1 MFPIGN
7 PFNDLW
13 HFVTSPFEGLVG
25 WGGDKIFEGISNWIA
40 KGCVQLLGFVW
51 SVMDRTASPHLNA
64 EWFSGT
70 VNSPYQVAARIGGL
84 VLLGVFF
91 VSIAHGV
98 ATGDVGGV
106 MRRAFADLPITVFV
120 MLALVTLTQA
130 AVGLTDAMSDSVW
143 EGMRANAVGVFD
155 GIGRITTTVPGGT
168 FLAPL
173 VLVVLMIALLCL
185 WFVLMLR
192 DSLIYLVVVLA
203 IAFGLPGMVWPTLR
217 GMARHTIELLAA
229 LILAKP
235 VIAFALSVGVGA
247 LGGVGATGTP
257 GDGIIDKGLAE
268 FGTLVVG
275 IITFGLAAFMPY
287 LVYRLIPLVA
297 AATVAAGV
305 ASGPLRAAST
315 GMQFQYYAQS
325 TMSRLSSG
333 RSPAEGALDGGG
345 GGTGGSAGSPGGSG
359 GAAMSGARMAGSA
372 GAGAGSVGSTA
383 GAAGGPVGVAAVV
396 VASAARKAASAG
408 TRAASAPVPNAIRRT
423 GHDYRPSS
431 PLPLRGVSSCRPVR
445 QRAPVAAAHPGD
457 RCDRRVAGR
466 ALSCAASSRSRPA
479 VRVWTGGVRARW
491 GPPDPRVAPSTRDL
505 GMATCAAPSS
515 VVPSGAARCRRR
527 APSPATPGVGRV
539 GVV

>member
-7 PFNDLW
+7 PFDDLW
-13 HFVTSPFEGLVG
+13 SFVTSPFESLVG
-25 WGGDKIFEGISNWIA
+25 WAGDKIFEGITNWIA

-70 VNSPYQVAARIGGL
+70 ANSPYQVAARIGGL

-106 MRRAFADLPITVFV
+106 MRRAFADLPMTVFV

-143 EGMRANAVGVFD
+143 EGMRTNAVGVFD

-173 VLVVLMIALLCL
+173 VLLVLMIALLFL

-217 GMARHTIELLAA
+217 GMARHTMELLAA

-235 VIAFALSVGVGA
+235 VIALALSVGVGA

-257 GDGIIDKGLAE
+257 GDGIIDNGLAE

-287 LVYRLIPLVA
+287 LVYRLIPVVA

-325 TMSRLSSG
+325 TMHRLSSG
-333 RSPAEGALDGGG
+333 RSSADGALDGGG
-345 GGTGGSAGSPGGSG
+345 GEGEGSVGSSG
-359 GAAMSGARMAGSA
+359 GGAGGGAMSGARMAGASGSA
-372 GAGAGSVGSTA
+372 GTAAGAAGAGSGA
-383 GAAGGPVGVAAVV
+383 GAAAGPVGVAAVV
-396 VASAARKAASAG
+396 AASAARKAASAG
-408 TRAASAPVPNAIRRT
+408 TRTIDAQVPQRDPEDRT
-423 GHDYRPSS
+423 
-431 PLPLRGVSSCRPVR
+431 
-445 QRAPVAAAHPGD
+445 
-457 RCDRRVAGR
+457 
-466 ALSCAASSRSRPA
+466 
-479 VRVWTGGVRARW
+479 
-491 GPPDPRVAPSTRDL
+491 
-505 GMATCAAPSS
+505 
-515 VVPSGAARCRRR
+515 
-527 APSPATPGVGRV
+527 
-539 GVV
+539 

>member
-7 PFNDLW
+7 PFADLW
-13 HFVTSPFEGLVG
+13 GFVTAPFESLVG
-25 WGGDKIFEGISNWIA
+25 WAGDKIFEGITNWIA

-70 VNSPYQVAARIGGL
+70 TNSPYQVAARIGGL
-84 VLLGVFF
+84 VLLGLFF

-106 MRRAFADLPITVFV
+106 MRRAFADLPMTVFV
-120 MLALVTLTQA
+120 MLTLVTLTQA

-143 EGMRANAVGVFD
+143 EGMRANAVTVFD
-155 GIGRITTTVPGGT
+155 GVGQITTTVPGGT

-173 VLVVLMIALLCL
+173 VLLVLMIALLFL

-203 IAFGLPGMVWPTLR
+203 IAFGIPGMVWPTLR

-235 VIAFALSVGVGA
+235 VIALALSVGVGA

-257 GDGIIDKGLAE
+257 GDGVLENGLAE

-287 LVYRLIPLVA
+287 LVYRLIPVVA

-333 RSPAEGALDGGG
+333 HGSAGGASEGGG
-345 GGTGGSAGSPGGSG
+345 GEAAGAAGASGGSSG
-359 GAAMSGARMAGSA
+359 GAMSAARMAGASGSA
-372 GAGAGSVGSTA
+372 GAGAGG
-383 GAAGGPVGVAAVV
+383 GAAVSGAGVGAAAGPVGVAAVV
-396 VASAARKAASAG
+396 AASAARKASSSA
-408 TRAASAPVPNAIRRT
+408 TQSVDAHVP
-423 GHDYRPSS
+423 
-431 PLPLRGVSSCRPVR
+431 
-445 QRAPVAAAHPGD
+445 QRD
-457 RCDRRVAGR
+457 SKDK
-466 ALSCAASSRSRPA
+466 
-479 VRVWTGGVRARW
+479 T
-491 GPPDPRVAPSTRDL
+491 
-505 GMATCAAPSS
+505 
-515 VVPSGAARCRRR
+515 
-527 APSPATPGVGRV
+527 
-539 GVV
+539 

>member
-7 PFNDLW
+7 PFDDLW
-13 HFVTSPFEGLVG
+13 SFVTSPFESLVG
-25 WGGDKIFEGISNWIA
+25 WAGDKIFEGITNWIA

-70 VNSPYQVAARIGGL
+70 ANSPYQVAVRIGGL

-106 MRRAFADLPITVFV
+106 MRRAFADLPMTVFV

-130 AVGLTDAMSDSVW
+130 AVGLTDSMSDSVW
-143 EGMRANAVGVFD
+143 EGMRTNAVGVFD

-173 VLVVLMIALLCL
+173 VLLVLMIALLFL

-235 VIAFALSVGVGA
+235 VIALALSVGVGA

-257 GDGIIDKGLAE
+257 GDGIIDNGLAE

-287 LVYRLIPLVA
+287 LVYRLIPVVA

-325 TMSRLSSG
+325 TMHRLSSG
-333 RSPAEGALDGGG
+333 RSSADGALDSGGG
-345 GGTGGSAGSPGGSG
+345 EGEGSVGSSG
-359 GAAMSGARMAGSA
+359 GGAGGGAMSGARMAGASGSA
-372 GAGAGSVGSTA
+372 GTGAGAAGAGSGA
-383 GAAGGPVGVAAVV
+383 GAAAGPVGVAAVV
-396 VASAARKAASAG
+396 AASAARKAASAG
-408 TRAASAPVPNAIRRT
+408 TRTIDAQVPQRDPEDRT
-423 GHDYRPSS
+423 
-431 PLPLRGVSSCRPVR
+431 
-445 QRAPVAAAHPGD
+445 
-457 RCDRRVAGR
+457 
-466 ALSCAASSRSRPA
+466 
-479 VRVWTGGVRARW
+479 
-491 GPPDPRVAPSTRDL
+491 
-505 GMATCAAPSS
+505 
-515 VVPSGAARCRRR
+515 
-527 APSPATPGVGRV
+527 
-539 GVV
+539 

>member
-7 PFNDLW
+7 PFDDLW
-13 HFVTSPFEGLVG
+13 GFVTSPFESLTG
-25 WGGDKIFEGISNWIA
+25 WAGDKIFEGITNWIA

-51 SVMDRTASPHLNA
+51 SVMDRTASPHLDA

-70 VNSPYQVAARIGGL
+70 VNSPYQVAARIGGV

-106 MRRAFADLPITVFV
+106 MRRAFADLPLTVFV

-155 GIGRITTTVPGGT
+155 GIGRIATIVPGGT

-173 VLVVLMIALLCL
+173 MLLVLMIALLFL

-203 IAFGLPGMVWPTLR
+203 VAFGIPGMVWPTLR

-235 VIAFALSVGVGA
+235 VIALALSVGVGA

-257 GDGIIDKGLAE
+257 SDGVVDNGLAE

-287 LVYRLIPLVA
+287 LVYRLIPVVA

-325 TMSRLSSG
+325 TMQRLSSG
-333 RSPAEGALDGGG
+333 RSSTDGTLDGGG
-345 GGTGGSAGSPGGSG
+345 GDTAGFVGSSGGGSG
-359 GAAMSGARMAGSA
+359 GGAMGGARMAGASGPA
-372 GAGAGSVGSTA
+372 GADAGG
-383 GAAGGPVGVAAVV
+383 GAAGASAGGGAAAGPVGVAAVV
-396 VASAARKAASAG
+396 AASAARKAAS
-408 TRAASAPVPNAIRRT
+408 SATQSVDAHVP
-423 GHDYRPSS
+423 
-431 PLPLRGVSSCRPVR
+431 
-445 QRAPVAAAHPGD
+445 QR
-457 RCDRRVAGR
+457 
-466 ALSCAASSRSRPA
+466 
-479 VRVWTGGVRARW
+479 
-491 GPPDPRVAPSTRDL
+491 DPKDT
-505 GMATCAAPSS
+505 T
-515 VVPSGAARCRRR
+515 
-527 APSPATPGVGRV
+527 
-539 GVV
+539 

>member
-1 MFPIGN
+1 MMFPIGN
-7 PFNDLW
+7 PFDDLW
-13 HFVTSPFEGLVG
+13 NFVASPFESLVG
-25 WGGDKIFEGISNWIA
+25 WAGDKIFEGITNWIA

-51 SVMDRTASPHLNA
+51 AVMDRMSSPQLNS

-70 VNSPYQVAARIGGL
+70 ATSPYQVAARIGGL
-84 VLLGVFF
+84 VLLGFFF
-91 VSIAHGV
+91 VAIAHGV

-106 MRRAFADLPITVFV
+106 LRRAFADLPLTVFV

-130 AVGLTDAMSDSVW
+130 AVGLTDAMSDSIW
-143 EGMRANAVGVFD
+143 LGMRANAVTVFD

-173 VLVVLMIALLCL
+173 VLLVLMVALLFL

-192 DSLIYLVVVLA
+192 DALIYLVVVLA

-235 VIAFALSVGVGA
+235 VIALALSVGVGA

-257 GDGIIDKGLAE
+257 GDGVIDNGLAE

-287 LVYRLIPLVA
+287 LIYRLLPVVA

-325 TMSRLSSG
+325 TMQRLSAG
-333 RSPAEGALDGGG
+333 RGSMDASLDGGSSEFG
-345 GGTGGSAGSPGGSG
+345 GF
-359 GAAMSGARMAGSA
+359 GAASGA
-372 GAGAGSVGSTA
+372 
-383 GAAGGPVGVAAVV
+383 GGWPG
-396 VASAARKAASAG
+396 ASAARIAGSSGSTSAAATGAGAAAAAGPAAAAVVAASAVRKAAASG
-408 TRAASAPVPNAIRRT
+408 TRTAANQIPQRRSED
-423 GHDYRPSS
+423 GE
-431 PLPLRGVSSCRPVR
+431 
-445 QRAPVAAAHPGD
+445 
-457 RCDRRVAGR
+457 
-466 ALSCAASSRSRPA
+466 
-479 VRVWTGGVRARW
+479 
-491 GPPDPRVAPSTRDL
+491 
-505 GMATCAAPSS
+505 
-515 VVPSGAARCRRR
+515 
-527 APSPATPGVGRV
+527 
-539 GVV
+539 

>member
-7 PFNDLW
+7 PFDDLW
-13 HFVTSPFEGLVG
+13 SFVTSPFESLVG
-25 WGGDKIFEGISNWIA
+25 WAGDKIFEGITNWIA

-70 VNSPYQVAARIGGL
+70 ANSPYQVAARIGGL

-106 MRRAFADLPITVFV
+106 MRRAFADLPMTVFV

-130 AVGLTDAMSDSVW
+130 AVGLTDSMSDSVW
-143 EGMRANAVGVFD
+143 EGMRTNAVGVFD

-173 VLVVLMIALLCL
+173 VLLVLMIALLFL

-235 VIAFALSVGVGA
+235 VIALALSVGVGA

-257 GDGIIDKGLAE
+257 GDGIIDNGLAE

-287 LVYRLIPLVA
+287 LVYRLIPVVA

-325 TMSRLSSG
+325 TMHRLSSG
-333 RSPAEGALDGGG
+333 RSSADGALDGGG
-345 GGTGGSAGSPGGSG
+345 GEGEGSVGSSG
-359 GAAMSGARMAGSA
+359 GGAGGGAMSGARMAGASGSA
-372 GAGAGSVGSTA
+372 GTGAGAAGAGSGA
-383 GAAGGPVGVAAVV
+383 GAAAGPVGVAAVV
-396 VASAARKAASAG
+396 AASAARKAASAG
-408 TRAASAPVPNAIRRT
+408 TRTIDAQVPQRDPEDRT
-423 GHDYRPSS
+423 
-431 PLPLRGVSSCRPVR
+431 
-445 QRAPVAAAHPGD
+445 
-457 RCDRRVAGR
+457 
-466 ALSCAASSRSRPA
+466 
-479 VRVWTGGVRARW
+479 
-491 GPPDPRVAPSTRDL
+491 
-505 GMATCAAPSS
+505 
-515 VVPSGAARCRRR
+515 
-527 APSPATPGVGRV
+527 
-539 GVV
+539 

>member
-7 PFNDLW
+7 PFDDLW
-13 HFVTSPFEGLVG
+13 SFVTSPFESLVG
-25 WGGDKIFEGISNWIA
+25 WAGDKIFEGITNWIA

-51 SVMDRTASPHLNA
+51 SVMDRTASPHLDA

-70 VNSPYQVAARIGGL
+70 ANSPYQVAARIGGL

-106 MRRAFADLPITVFV
+106 MRRAFADLPMTVFV

-143 EGMRANAVGVFD
+143 EGMRTNAVGVFD

-173 VLVVLMIALLCL
+173 VLLVLMIALLFL

-235 VIAFALSVGVGA
+235 VIALALSVGVGA

-257 GDGIIDKGLAE
+257 GDGIIDNGLAE

-287 LVYRLIPLVA
+287 LVYRLIPVVA

-325 TMSRLSSG
+325 TMQRLSSG
-333 RSPAEGALDGGG
+333 RSSADGALDGGG
-345 GGTGGSAGSPGGSG
+345 GEGEGSVGPSG
-359 GAAMSGARMAGSA
+359 GGAGGGAMSGARMAGASGSA
-372 GAGAGSVGSTA
+372 GTGAGAASAGSGA
-383 GAAGGPVGVAAVV
+383 GAAAGPVGVAAVV
-396 VASAARKAASAG
+396 AASAARKAASAG
-408 TRAASAPVPNAIRRT
+408 TRTIDAQVP
-423 GHDYRPSS
+423 
-431 PLPLRGVSSCRPVR
+431 
-445 QRAPVAAAHPGD
+445 QR
-457 RCDRRVAGR
+457 
-466 ALSCAASSRSRPA
+466 
-479 VRVWTGGVRARW
+479 
-491 GPPDPRVAPSTRDL
+491 DPEDKT
-505 GMATCAAPSS
+505 
-515 VVPSGAARCRRR
+515 
-527 APSPATPGVGRV
+527 
-539 GVV
+539 

>member
-7 PFNDLW
+7 PFDDLW
-13 HFVTSPFEGLVG
+13 SFVTSPFESLVG
-25 WGGDKIFEGISNWIA
+25 WAGDKIFEGITNWIA

-70 VNSPYQVAARIGGL
+70 TNSPYQVAARIGGL

-106 MRRAFADLPITVFV
+106 MRRAFADLPMTVFV

-143 EGMRANAVGVFD
+143 EGMRTNAVGVFD

-173 VLVVLMIALLCL
+173 VLLVLMIALLFL

-235 VIAFALSVGVGA
+235 VIALALSVGVGA

-257 GDGIIDKGLAE
+257 GDGIIDNGLAE

-287 LVYRLIPLVA
+287 LVYRLIPVVA

-325 TMSRLSSG
+325 TMHRLSSG
-333 RSPAEGALDGGG
+333 RSSADGALDGGG
-345 GGTGGSAGSPGGSG
+345 GEGEGSVGSSG
-359 GAAMSGARMAGSA
+359 GGAGGGAMSGARMAGASGSA
-372 GAGAGSVGSTA
+372 GTRAGATGAGSSV
-383 GAAGGPVGVAAVV
+383 GAAAGPVGVAAVV
-396 VASAARKAASAG
+396 AASAARKAASAG
-408 TRAASAPVPNAIRRT
+408 TRTIDAQVPQRDPEDRT
-423 GHDYRPSS
+423 
-431 PLPLRGVSSCRPVR
+431 
-445 QRAPVAAAHPGD
+445 
-457 RCDRRVAGR
+457 
-466 ALSCAASSRSRPA
+466 
-479 VRVWTGGVRARW
+479 
-491 GPPDPRVAPSTRDL
+491 
-505 GMATCAAPSS
+505 
-515 VVPSGAARCRRR
+515 
-527 APSPATPGVGRV
+527 
-539 GVV
+539 

>member
-7 PFNDLW
+7 PFDDMW
-13 HFVTSPFEGLVG
+13 DFVTSPFEGLAG
-25 WGGDKIFEGISNWIA
+25 WAGDKIFEGITNWIA
-40 KGCVQLLGFVW
+40 KGCVQLLEFVW

-106 MRRAFADLPITVFV
+106 MRRAFADLPMTVFV
-120 MLALVTLTQA
+120 MLSLVTLAQA

-143 EGMRANAVGVFD
+143 EGMRTNAVSVFD
-155 GIGRITTTVPGGT
+155 GIGRMATTVPGGT

-173 VLVVLMIALLCL
+173 VLLVLMIALLFL

-192 DSLIYLVVVLA
+192 DALIYLVVVLA

-235 VIAFALSVGVGA
+235 VIALALSVGVGA

-257 GDGIIDKGLAE
+257 GDGIIDNGLAE

-287 LVYRLIPLVA
+287 LVYRLIPVVA

-325 TMSRLSSG
+325 TMHRLSSG
-333 RSPAEGALDGGG
+333 RSSADGALDGGG
-345 GGTGGSAGSPGGSG
+345 GEAGGSVGWPGSGSG
-359 GAAMSGARMAGSA
+359 GGAMSGARMAGPSGSA
-372 GAGAGSVGSTA
+372 GAGAGAAGAGA
-383 GAAGGPVGVAAVV
+383 GAAAGPVGIAAVV
-396 VASAARKAASAG
+396 VASAARKAASSG
-408 TRAASAPVPNAIRRT
+408 TRAADAQVPQRDPEDRT
-423 GHDYRPSS
+423 
-431 PLPLRGVSSCRPVR
+431 
-445 QRAPVAAAHPGD
+445 
-457 RCDRRVAGR
+457 
-466 ALSCAASSRSRPA
+466 
-479 VRVWTGGVRARW
+479 
-491 GPPDPRVAPSTRDL
+491 
-505 GMATCAAPSS
+505 
-515 VVPSGAARCRRR
+515 
-527 APSPATPGVGRV
+527 
-539 GVV
+539 

>member
-7 PFNDLW
+7 PFADLW
-13 HFVTSPFEGLVG
+13 GFVTSPFESLVG
-25 WGGDKIFEGISNWIA
+25 WAGDKIFEGITNWIA

-51 SVMDRTASPHLNA
+51 SVMDQTASPHLNA

-70 VNSPYQVAARIGGL
+70 TNSPYQVAARIGGL
-84 VLLGVFF
+84 VLLGLFF

-106 MRRAFADLPITVFV
+106 MRRAFADLPMTVFV
-120 MLALVTLTQA
+120 MLTLVTLTQA

-143 EGMRANAVGVFD
+143 EGMRANAVTVFD
-155 GIGRITTTVPGGT
+155 GVGQITTTVPGGT

-173 VLVVLMIALLCL
+173 VLLVLMIALLFL

-203 IAFGLPGMVWPTLR
+203 IAFGIPGMVWPTLR

-235 VIAFALSVGVGA
+235 VIALALSVGVGA

-257 GDGIIDKGLAE
+257 GDGVVENGLAE

-287 LVYRLIPLVA
+287 LVYRLIPVVA

-333 RSPAEGALDGGG
+333 QSPTGGTPDSGGG
-345 GGTGGSAGSPGGSG
+345 GDPAGSSGSTGGSG
-359 GAAMSGARMAGSA
+359 GSAMSGARLAGANSPASTATGAAAAGSTVVA
-372 GAGAGSVGSTA
+372 
-383 GAAGGPVGVAAVV
+383 AAGPIAVAAAVA
-396 VASAARKAASAG
+396 ASAARN
-408 TRAASAPVPNAIRRT
+408 TAPVGTHIASTQSPQRDPGGRT
-423 GHDYRPSS
+423 
-431 PLPLRGVSSCRPVR
+431 
-445 QRAPVAAAHPGD
+445 
-457 RCDRRVAGR
+457 
-466 ALSCAASSRSRPA
+466 
-479 VRVWTGGVRARW
+479 
-491 GPPDPRVAPSTRDL
+491 
-505 GMATCAAPSS
+505 
-515 VVPSGAARCRRR
+515 
-527 APSPATPGVGRV
+527 
-539 GVV
+539 

>member
-7 PFNDLW
+7 PFDDLW
-13 HFVTSPFEGLVG
+13 GFVTSPFESLVG
-25 WGGDKIFEGISNWIA
+25 WAGDKIFEGITNWIA

-51 SVMDRTASPHLNA
+51 SVMDRTASPHLDA

-106 MRRAFADLPITVFV
+106 MRRAFADLPMTVFV

-130 AVGLTDAMSDSVW
+130 AVGLADAMSDSVW

-155 GIGRITTTVPGGT
+155 GIGRIATVVPGGT

-173 VLVVLMIALLCL
+173 VLLVLMIALLFL

-203 IAFGLPGMVWPTLR
+203 IAFGLPGMVWPALR

-235 VIAFALSVGVGA
+235 VIALALSVGVGA

-257 GDGIIDKGLAE
+257 GDGIIDNGLAE

-287 LVYRLIPLVA
+287 LVYRLIPVVA

-333 RSPAEGALDGGG
+333 RSSAAGAFDGGG
-345 GGTGGSAGSPGGSG
+345 GEAGGSAGSAGGSG
-359 GAAMSGARMAGSA
+359 GAAMSGARMAGASGSA
-372 GAGAGSVGSTA
+372 GAGASSAGSAA

-396 VASAARKAASAG
+396 AASAARKAASAG
-408 TRAASAPVPNAIRRT
+408 TRAVDAQVPQRDPENRT
-423 GHDYRPSS
+423 
-431 PLPLRGVSSCRPVR
+431 
-445 QRAPVAAAHPGD
+445 
-457 RCDRRVAGR
+457 
-466 ALSCAASSRSRPA
+466 
-479 VRVWTGGVRARW
+479 
-491 GPPDPRVAPSTRDL
+491 
-505 GMATCAAPSS
+505 
-515 VVPSGAARCRRR
+515 
-527 APSPATPGVGRV
+527 
-539 GVV
+539 

>member
-7 PFNDLW
+7 PFDDLW
-13 HFVTSPFEGLVG
+13 SFVTSPFESLVG
-25 WGGDKIFEGISNWIA
+25 WAGDKIFEGITNWIA

-51 SVMDRTASPHLNA
+51 SVMDRTASPHLDA

-70 VNSPYQVAARIGGL
+70 ANSPYQVAARIGGL

-106 MRRAFADLPITVFV
+106 MRRAFADLPMTVFV
-120 MLALVTLTQA
+120 MLALVALTQA
-130 AVGLTDAMSDSVW
+130 AVGLTDSMSDSVW
-143 EGMRANAVGVFD
+143 EGMRTNAVGVFD
-155 GIGRITTTVPGGT
+155 GIGRIATTVPGGT

-173 VLVVLMIALLCL
+173 VLLVLMLALLFL

-217 GMARHTIELLAA
+217 GMARHTVELLAA

-235 VIAFALSVGVGA
+235 VIALALSVGVGA

-257 GDGIIDKGLAE
+257 GDGIIDNGLAE

-287 LVYRLIPLVA
+287 LVYRLIPVVA

-325 TMSRLSSG
+325 TMHRLSSG
-333 RSPAEGALDGGG
+333 RSSADGALDSGGDEGEGSVGSSGGG
-345 GGTGGSAGSPGGSG
+345 AGGGAISGARLAGASGSAGTGV
-359 GAAMSGARMAGSA
+359 GA
-372 GAGAGSVGSTA
+372 AGAGSGA
-383 GAAGGPVGVAAVV
+383 GAAAGPVGVAAVV
-396 VASAARKAASAG
+396 AASAARKAASAG
-408 TRAASAPVPNAIRRT
+408 TRTIDAQVPQRDPEDRT
-423 GHDYRPSS
+423 
-431 PLPLRGVSSCRPVR
+431 
-445 QRAPVAAAHPGD
+445 
-457 RCDRRVAGR
+457 
-466 ALSCAASSRSRPA
+466 
-479 VRVWTGGVRARW
+479 
-491 GPPDPRVAPSTRDL
+491 
-505 GMATCAAPSS
+505 
-515 VVPSGAARCRRR
+515 
-527 APSPATPGVGRV
+527 
-539 GVV
+539 

>member
-7 PFNDLW
+7 PFDDLW
-13 HFVTSPFEGLVG
+13 SFVTSPFESLVG
-25 WGGDKIFEGISNWIA
+25 WAGDKIFEGITNWIA

-70 VNSPYQVAARIGGL
+70 ANSPYQVAARIGGL

-91 VSIAHGV
+91 VSIAHCV

-106 MRRAFADLPITVFV
+106 MRRAFADLPMTVFV

-143 EGMRANAVGVFD
+143 EGMRTNAVGVFD

-173 VLVVLMIALLCL
+173 VLLVLMIALLFL

-235 VIAFALSVGVGA
+235 VIALALSVGVGA

-257 GDGIIDKGLAE
+257 GDGIIDNGLAE

-287 LVYRLIPLVA
+287 LVYRLIPVVA

-325 TMSRLSSG
+325 TMHRLSSG
-333 RSPAEGALDGGG
+333 RSSADGALDGGG
-345 GGTGGSAGSPGGSG
+345 GEREGSVGSSG
-359 GAAMSGARMAGSA
+359 GGAGGGAMSGARMAGASGSA
-372 GAGAGSVGSTA
+372 GTGAGAAGAGSGA
-383 GAAGGPVGVAAVV
+383 GAAAGPVGVAAVV
-396 VASAARKAASAG
+396 AASAARKAASAG
-408 TRAASAPVPNAIRRT
+408 TRTIDAQVPQRDPEDRT
-423 GHDYRPSS
+423 
-431 PLPLRGVSSCRPVR
+431 
-445 QRAPVAAAHPGD
+445 
-457 RCDRRVAGR
+457 
-466 ALSCAASSRSRPA
+466 
-479 VRVWTGGVRARW
+479 
-491 GPPDPRVAPSTRDL
+491 
-505 GMATCAAPSS
+505 
-515 VVPSGAARCRRR
+515 
-527 APSPATPGVGRV
+527 
-539 GVV
+539 

>member
-7 PFNDLW
+7 PFDDLW
-13 HFVTSPFEGLVG
+13 SFVTSPFESLVG
-25 WGGDKIFEGISNWIA
+25 WAGDKIFDGITNWIA

-70 VNSPYQVAARIGGL
+70 ANSPYQVAARIGGL

-106 MRRAFADLPITVFV
+106 MRRAFADLPMTVFV

-143 EGMRANAVGVFD
+143 EGMRVNAVTVFD
-155 GIGRITTTVPGGT
+155 GVGRIAIAVPGGT

-173 VLVVLMIALLCL
+173 VLLVLMLALLFL

-203 IAFGLPGMVWPTLR
+203 IAFGIPGMVWPALR

-235 VIAFALSVGVGA
+235 VIALALSVGVGA

-257 GDGIIDKGLAE
+257 GDGVIENGLAE

-287 LVYRLIPLVA
+287 LVYRLIPVVA

-305 ASGPLRAAST
+305 AAGPLRAAST

-325 TMSRLSSG
+325 TMHRLSSG
-333 RSPAEGALDGGG
+333 HGAAGGAPDGGG
-345 GGTGGSAGSPGGSG
+345 GDAGSSAGSSGGSSG
-359 GAAMSGARMAGSA
+359 DAMSGARMAGASGSAGAAAGGGAVGATAGAGAGAAGASA
-372 GAGAGSVGSTA
+372 GAGA
-383 GAAGGPVGVAAVV
+383 AAGPVGVAAVV
-396 VASAARKAASAG
+396 AASAARKAASAG
-408 TRAASAPVPNAIRRT
+408 TRTVDAQVPQ
-423 GHDYRPSS
+423 HDSK
-431 PLPLRGVSSCRPVR
+431 
-445 QRAPVAAAHPGD
+445 D
-457 RCDRRVAGR
+457 K
-466 ALSCAASSRSRPA
+466 
-479 VRVWTGGVRARW
+479 T
-491 GPPDPRVAPSTRDL
+491 
-505 GMATCAAPSS
+505 
-515 VVPSGAARCRRR
+515 
-527 APSPATPGVGRV
+527 
-539 GVV
+539 

>member
-1 MFPIGN
+1 MLPIGN
-7 PFNDLW
+7 PFDDLW
-13 HFVTSPFEGLVG
+13 GFVTSPFESLVG
-25 WGGDKIFEGISNWIA
+25 WAGDKIFEGITNWIA

-51 SVMDRTASPHLNA
+51 SVMDRTASPHLDA

-106 MRRAFADLPITVFV
+106 MRRAFADLPMTVFV

-155 GIGRITTTVPGGT
+155 GIGRIATTVPGGT

-173 VLVVLMIALLCL
+173 VLLVLMIALLFL

-235 VIAFALSVGVGA
+235 VIALALSVGVGA

-257 GDGIIDKGLAE
+257 GDGIIDNGLAE

-287 LVYRLIPLVA
+287 LVYRLIPVVA

-325 TMSRLSSG
+325 TMHRLSSG
-333 RSPAEGALDGGG
+333 RSPADGALDGGG
-345 GGTGGSAGSPGGSG
+345 GEAGGSVGSPGGGSG
-359 GAAMSGARMAGSA
+359 GGAISGARMAGASGSAGTEVGAA
-372 GAGAGSVGSTA
+372 GAGAGA
-383 GAAGGPVGVAAVV
+383 GAVAGPVGVAAVV
-396 VASAARKAASAG
+396 AASAARKAASAG
-408 TRAASAPVPNAIRRT
+408 SRAVDAQVPQRDPEDRT
-423 GHDYRPSS
+423 
-431 PLPLRGVSSCRPVR
+431 
-445 QRAPVAAAHPGD
+445 
-457 RCDRRVAGR
+457 
-466 ALSCAASSRSRPA
+466 
-479 VRVWTGGVRARW
+479 
-491 GPPDPRVAPSTRDL
+491 
-505 GMATCAAPSS
+505 
-515 VVPSGAARCRRR
+515 
-527 APSPATPGVGRV
+527 
-539 GVV
+539 

>member
-7 PFNDLW
+7 PFDDLW
-13 HFVTSPFEGLVG
+13 SFVTSPFESLVG
-25 WGGDKIFEGISNWIA
+25 WAGDKIFEGITNWIA

-51 SVMDRTASPHLNA
+51 SVMDQTASPHLNA

-70 VNSPYQVAARIGGL
+70 TNSPYQVAARIGGL

-106 MRRAFADLPITVFV
+106 MRRAFADLPMTVFV

-143 EGMRANAVGVFD
+143 EGMRTNAVGVFD

-173 VLVVLMIALLCL
+173 VLLVLMIALLFL

-235 VIAFALSVGVGA
+235 VIALALSVGVGA

-257 GDGIIDKGLAE
+257 GDGIIDNGLAE

-287 LVYRLIPLVA
+287 LVYRLIPVVA

-325 TMSRLSSG
+325 TMHRLSSG
-333 RSPAEGALDGGG
+333 RSSADGALDGGG
-345 GGTGGSAGSPGGSG
+345 GEGEGSVGSSG
-359 GAAMSGARMAGSA
+359 GGAGGGAMSGARMAGASGSA
-372 GAGAGSVGSTA
+372 GTRAGATGAGSSV
-383 GAAGGPVGVAAVV
+383 GAAAGPVGVAAVV
-396 VASAARKAASAG
+396 AASAARKAAAAG
-408 TRAASAPVPNAIRRT
+408 TRTIDAQLPQRDPEDRT
-423 GHDYRPSS
+423 
-431 PLPLRGVSSCRPVR
+431 
-445 QRAPVAAAHPGD
+445 
-457 RCDRRVAGR
+457 
-466 ALSCAASSRSRPA
+466 
-479 VRVWTGGVRARW
+479 
-491 GPPDPRVAPSTRDL
+491 
-505 GMATCAAPSS
+505 
-515 VVPSGAARCRRR
+515 
-527 APSPATPGVGRV
+527 
-539 GVV
+539 

>member
-7 PFNDLW
+7 PFDDLW
-13 HFVTSPFEGLVG
+13 SFVTSPFESLVG
-25 WGGDKIFEGISNWIA
+25 WAGDKIFEGITNWIA

-70 VNSPYQVAARIGGL
+70 ANSPYQVAARIGGL

-106 MRRAFADLPITVFV
+106 MRRAFADLPMTVFV

-143 EGMRANAVGVFD
+143 EGMRTNAVGVFD

-173 VLVVLMIALLCL
+173 VLLVLMIALLFL

-235 VIAFALSVGVGA
+235 VIALALSVGVGA

-257 GDGIIDKGLAE
+257 GDGIIDNGLAE

-287 LVYRLIPLVA
+287 VVYRLIPVVA

-325 TMSRLSSG
+325 TMHRLSSG
-333 RSPAEGALDGGG
+333 RSSADGALDGGG
-345 GGTGGSAGSPGGSG
+345 GGGEGSVGSSGGGTGGG
-359 GAAMSGARMAGSA
+359 AMSGARMAGASGSA
-372 GAGAGSVGSTA
+372 GTGAGAAGAGSGA
-383 GAAGGPVGVAAVV
+383 GAAAGPVGVAAVV
-396 VASAARKAASAG
+396 AASAARKATSTG
-408 TRAASAPVPNAIRRT
+408 TRAIDAQVPQRDPEDRT
-423 GHDYRPSS
+423 
-431 PLPLRGVSSCRPVR
+431 
-445 QRAPVAAAHPGD
+445 
-457 RCDRRVAGR
+457 
-466 ALSCAASSRSRPA
+466 
-479 VRVWTGGVRARW
+479 
-491 GPPDPRVAPSTRDL
+491 
-505 GMATCAAPSS
+505 
-515 VVPSGAARCRRR
+515 
-527 APSPATPGVGRV
+527 
-539 GVV
+539 

>member
-7 PFNDLW
+7 PFDDLW
-13 HFVTSPFEGLVG
+13 GFVTSPFESLVG
-25 WGGDKIFEGISNWIA
+25 WAGDKIFEGITNWIA

-51 SVMDRTASPHLNA
+51 SVMDRTASPHLDA

-70 VNSPYQVAARIGGL
+70 ANSPYQVAARIGGL
-84 VLLGVFF
+84 VLLGLFF

-106 MRRAFADLPITVFV
+106 MRRAFADLPMTVFV

-143 EGMRANAVGVFD
+143 EGMRANAVTVFD
-155 GIGRITTTVPGGT
+155 GIGRITTVVPGGT

-173 VLVVLMIALLCL
+173 VLLVLMIALLFL

-203 IAFGLPGMVWPTLR
+203 IAFGLPGMVWPALR

-235 VIAFALSVGVGA
+235 VIALALSVGVGA

-257 GDGIIDKGLAE
+257 GDGIIDNGLAE

-287 LVYRLIPLVA
+287 LVYRLIPVVA

-333 RSPAEGALDGGG
+333 RSSSDGALEGGG
-345 GGTGGSAGSPGGSG
+345 GEAGGSAGSAGGSAGGSG
-359 GAAMSGARMAGSA
+359 SAAMSGARMAGASGSA
-372 GAGAGSVGSTA
+372 GAGASSAGSAA

-396 VASAARKAASAG
+396 AASAARKVASAG
-408 TRAASAPVPNAIRRT
+408 TRAVDAQVPQRDPENRT
-423 GHDYRPSS
+423 
-431 PLPLRGVSSCRPVR
+431 
-445 QRAPVAAAHPGD
+445 
-457 RCDRRVAGR
+457 
-466 ALSCAASSRSRPA
+466 
-479 VRVWTGGVRARW
+479 
-491 GPPDPRVAPSTRDL
+491 
-505 GMATCAAPSS
+505 
-515 VVPSGAARCRRR
+515 
-527 APSPATPGVGRV
+527 
-539 GVV
+539 

>member
-7 PFNDLW
+7 PFDDLW
-13 HFVTSPFEGLVG
+13 NFVTSPFESLVG
-25 WGGDKIFEGISNWIA
+25 WAGDKIFEGITNWIA

-51 SVMDRTASPHLNA
+51 SVMDSASSPHLNA
-64 EWFSGT
+64 EWFAGT
-70 VNSPYQVAARIGGL
+70 TNSPYQVAARIGGL

-98 ATGDVGGV
+98 ATGDVSGV
-106 MRRAFADLPITVFV
+106 IRRAFADLPLTVFV

-130 AVGLTDAMSDSVW
+130 AVGLSDAMSDSVW

-155 GIGRITTTVPGGT
+155 GVGRIATTVPGGT

-173 VLVVLMIALLCL
+173 VLLVLMIALLFL

-203 IAFGLPGMVWPTLR
+203 IAFGLPGMVWPALR

-235 VIAFALSVGVGA
+235 VIALALSVGVGG

-257 GDGIIDKGLAE
+257 GTGIIDNGLAE

-287 LVYRLIPLVA
+287 LVYRLLPVVA

-325 TMSRLSSG
+325 TMSRLSAG
-333 RSPAEGALDGGG
+333 QSPTNDAPDSGGG
-345 GGTGGSAGSPGGSG
+345 DAAGSAGSPGGSV
-359 GAAMSGARMAGSA
+359 GAAMSGARLAGANGSTGAGTGAGTAGSA
-372 GAGAGSVGSTA
+372 VGAT
-383 GAAGGPVGVAAVV
+383 GGPVGVAAVV
-396 VASAARKAASAG
+396 AASAANKTASVASAG
-408 TRAASAPVPNAIRRT
+408 TRAASAQVPQRDPENRT
-423 GHDYRPSS
+423 
-431 PLPLRGVSSCRPVR
+431 
-445 QRAPVAAAHPGD
+445 
-457 RCDRRVAGR
+457 
-466 ALSCAASSRSRPA
+466 
-479 VRVWTGGVRARW
+479 
-491 GPPDPRVAPSTRDL
+491 
-505 GMATCAAPSS
+505 
-515 VVPSGAARCRRR
+515 
-527 APSPATPGVGRV
+527 
-539 GVV
+539 